1 MSGTGKEY
9 GELLKERRQQ
19 KEAGRINYAKRKL
32 EERKIVYI
40 YNKNIKTLE
49 FAYKGCVIRYYPY
62 TGWFSGRS
70 VKDGRGLENLL
81 KQIV

>member
-1 MSGTGKEY
+1 MSETGKEY
-9 GELLKERRQQ
+9 KDYLKERRSQ
-19 KEAGRINYAKRKL
+19 KEPHRVNYAKKKL
-32 EERKIVYI
+32 DEKRIFYI
-40 YNKNIKTLE
+40 YNENKKALE